1 MFNKVTTVCY
11 ILFYCHGQEKFT
23 PSTKSLDMTQTVDL
37 ILATSNCVGLEWQC
51 DLISNIFTGQSLDR
65 LHQIE
70 IALEGL
76 HSEKPHFWFDY
87 SSSSN
92 VTSGLLHLL
101 PLNSSNKWIIAV
113 NIDDHIFVSFGDG
126 LAFCFLHSCLCLI
139 LVCSC

>member
-1 MFNKVTTVCY
+1 MLYFILLPCTRKICPLNEVTWYDTDYGFDSFV
-11 ILFYCHGQEKFT
+11 
-23 PSTKSLDMTQTVDL
+23 
-37 ILATSNCVGLEWQC
+37 TSKCVGLEWQY